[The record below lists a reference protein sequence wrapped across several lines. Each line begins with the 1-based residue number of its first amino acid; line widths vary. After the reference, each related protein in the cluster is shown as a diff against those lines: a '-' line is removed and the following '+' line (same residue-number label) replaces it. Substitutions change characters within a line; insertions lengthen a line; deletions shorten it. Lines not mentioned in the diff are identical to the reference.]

1 MIILE
6 KVVSLQRKHKGNME
20 DKDKTM
26 ASEPAAASLS
36 KSVCQSG
43 LLGRVMSLSHDDKV
57 ALVAYLKSD
66 IEKEEPFRM
75 DEFGRIVL
83 TKEMQKA
90 AHQAERDLESGKCL
104 NEEAFQKR
112 FAKWL

>member
-6 KVVSLQRKHKGNME
+6 KLYLCNVKHKGDME

-26 ASEPAAASLS
+26 AWEPAAASLS
-36 KSVCQSG
+36 KSV
-43 LLGRVMSLSHDDKV
+43 
-57 ALVAYLKSD
+57 
-66 IEKEEPFRM
+66 
-75 DEFGRIVL
+75 VL

-90 AHQAERDLESGKCL
+90 AQQAERDLESGKCL
-104 NEEAFQKR
+104 NEDAFQKR

>member
-1 MIILE
+1 M
-6 KVVSLQRKHKGNME
+6 KHKGDME

-36 KSVCQSG
+36 KSV
-43 LLGRVMSLSHDDKV
+43 
-57 ALVAYLKSD
+57 
-66 IEKEEPFRM
+66 
-75 DEFGRIVL
+75 VL

-104 NEEAFQKR
+104 NEDAFQKR
-112 FAKWL
+112 SAKWL

>member
-1 MIILE
+1 MFIEVGRFGNNEGKIVIILE
-6 KVVSLQRKHKGNME
+6 KVVSLQRKHKGDME

-36 KSVCQSG
+36 KSV
-43 LLGRVMSLSHDDKV
+43 
-57 ALVAYLKSD
+57 
-66 IEKEEPFRM
+66 
-75 DEFGRIVL
+75 VL

-104 NEEAFQKR
+104 NEDAFQKR

>member
-1 MIILE
+1 
-6 KVVSLQRKHKGNME
+6 ME

-36 KSVCQSG
+36 KSV
-43 LLGRVMSLSHDDKV
+43 
-57 ALVAYLKSD
+57 
-66 IEKEEPFRM
+66 
-75 DEFGRIVL
+75 VL

-90 AHQAERDLESGKCL
+90 AQQAGRDLESGKCL
-104 NEEAFQKR
+104 NEDAFQKR

>member
-1 MIILE
+1 M
-6 KVVSLQRKHKGNME
+6 KHKGDME

-36 KSVCQSG
+36 KSV
-43 LLGRVMSLSHDDKV
+43 
-57 ALVAYLKSD
+57 
-66 IEKEEPFRM
+66 
-75 DEFGRIVL
+75 VL

-90 AHQAERDLESGKCL
+90 AQQAERDLESGKCL
-104 NEEAFQKR
+104 NEDAFQKR

>member
-1 MIILE
+1 
-6 KVVSLQRKHKGNME
+6 ME

-36 KSVCQSG
+36 KSV
-43 LLGRVMSLSHDDKV
+43 
-57 ALVAYLKSD
+57 
-66 IEKEEPFRM
+66 
-75 DEFGRIVL
+75 VL

-104 NEEAFQKR
+104 NEDAFQKR

>member
-1 MIILE
+1 
-6 KVVSLQRKHKGNME
+6 ME

-36 KSVCQSG
+36 KSV
-43 LLGRVMSLSHDDKV
+43 
-57 ALVAYLKSD
+57 
-66 IEKEEPFRM
+66 
-75 DEFGRIVL
+75 VL

-90 AHQAERDLESGKCL
+90 THQAERDLESGKCL
-104 NEEAFQKR
+104 NEDAFQKR